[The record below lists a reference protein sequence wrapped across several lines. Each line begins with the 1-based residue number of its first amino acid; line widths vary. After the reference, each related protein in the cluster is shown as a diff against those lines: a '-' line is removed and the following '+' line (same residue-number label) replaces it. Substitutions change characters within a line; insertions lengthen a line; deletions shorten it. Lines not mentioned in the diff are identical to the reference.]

1 MADPLPIA
9 YLNGE
14 YLPLKE
20 ARVSPLDRAFL
31 YGDAVYEVMPVYA
44 GRVFRFTEHFD
55 RLDRSLREIRMEPPY
70 ERKRWAEVCQEL
82 VRRNGG
88 GDMYVYVQVTRGAEF
103 GRNHA
108 PLPDIERTVFAFAA
122 PPVVPPAEKIE
133 RGVKAVT
140 ATDNRWARCDVK
152 ATALL
157 ANVLLKQLAVD
168 AGAHETIMLRDGE
181 LKEGSSTTVHVVIG
195 GEIRTPPRSE
205 QILPGTT
212 RDVIAQL
219 AARAGIPFRA
229 ARVTEAELR
238 AADEV
243 FIGAATFG
251 TLAVTTLDGR
261 PIGKGEPGPIWKRIR
276 SLFEDYKRELAG
288 KPIEAS

>member
-31 YGDAVYEVMPVYA
+31 YGDAVYELMPVYD

-55 RLDRSLREIRMEPPY
+55 RLDRSLRELRMAPPY
-70 ERKRWAEVCQEL
+70 ERKRWATVCQEL

-88 GDMYVYVQVTRGAEF
+88 GDMYIYVQVTRGAEY

-122 PPVVPPAEKIE
+122 PPVVPPVEKVE

-140 ATDNRWARCDVK
+140 TEDNRWARCDVK
-152 ATALL
+152 ATSLL
-157 ANVLLKQLAVD
+157 ANVLLKQVAVD

-181 LKEGSSTTVHVVIG
+181 LREGSSTTVHVVIG

-205 QILPGTT
+205 RILPGTT
-212 RDVIAQL
+212 RDVVAQL
-219 AARAGIPFRA
+219 AARAGIAFRMT
-229 ARVTEAELR
+229 RVTEAELR
-238 AADEV
+238 GADEV
-243 FIGAATFG
+243 FIGAASFG
-251 TLAVTTLDGR
+251 TLAVTSLDGR
-261 PIGKGEPGPIWKRIR
+261 PVGNGEPGPIWRRIH
-276 SLFEDYKRELAG
+276 SLFEEYKRELAG
-288 KPIEAS
+288 KPIEES

>member
-14 YLPLKE
+14 FLPLRE

-31 YGDAVYEVMPVYA
+31 YGDAVYEVAPVYA

-55 RLDRSLREIRMEPPY
+55 RLDRSLREIRMAPPY
-70 ERKRWAEVCQEL
+70 ERARWVEVCQEL

-88 GDMYVYVQVTRGAEF
+88 GDMYIYVQVSRGTQF
-103 GRNHA
+103 GRHHA
-108 PLPDIERTVFAFAA
+108 PLPDIERTIFAFAA
-122 PPVVPPAEKIE
+122 PPVISAPEKIE
-133 RGVKAVT
+133 HGVEAVT
-140 ATDNRWARCDVK
+140 APDTRWSRRDVK
-152 ATALL
+152 STSLL

-168 AGAHETIMLRDGE
+168 AGAHETILLEGGQLR
-181 LKEGSSTTVHVVIG
+181 EGSSTTVHVVIG

-212 RDVIAQL
+212 KDVVSQL
-219 AARAGIPFRA
+219 AARASIPFKTCA
-229 ARVTEAELR
+229 ISEAELR
-238 AADEV
+238 SAQEV

-251 TLAVTTLDGR
+251 TLAVTSLDGR
-261 PIGKGEPGPIWKRIR
+261 PIGTGEPGPIWRRIR
-276 SLFEDYKRELAG
+276 ALFEDYKRELAT
-288 KPIEAS
+288 KPIEES

>member
-20 ARVSPLDRAFL
+20 TRVSPLDRAFL
-31 YGDAVYEVMPVYA
+31 YGDAVYEVMPVYG

-55 RLDRSLREIRMEPPY
+55 RLDRSLREIHMAPPY
-70 ERKRWAEVCQEL
+70 ERKRWADVCQEL

-88 GDMYVYVQVTRGAEF
+88 GDMYIYVQVTRGAEY

-122 PPVVPPAEKIE
+122 PPVVPAVEKVE

-140 ATDNRWARCDVK
+140 APDNRWARCDVK

-229 ARVTEAELR
+229 TRVTEAELH

-261 PIGKGEPGPIWKRIR
+261 PVGKGEPGPIWRRIR